1 MCTSLV
7 ALWCCFS
14 QVGDVVLVQDESV
27 MDNEYKMLGLE
38 TLVRVSAFYLT
49 YSLAK
54 YMLSSFKFVHKINPL
69 FFT

>member
-1 MCTSLV
+1 MCTSFV
-7 ALWCCFS
+7 TLWCFFS

-54 YMLSSFKFVHKINPL
+54 
-69 FFT
+69 